1 MKKGLLSL
9 LAVALTMVGCQDYDD
24 QFAELTGLVNGLST
38 EVAGLST
45 VNASVAAL
53 STTVN
58 GLSSAIAA
66 TDGTAALAALT
77 TALTAA
83 QADIDAIEA
92 LLANVTTA
100 DELAAVSA
108 ALAAV
113 QADVTTLLEADAVIN
128 QNVVINNSA
137 TLEYVNSLIGSA
149 VDDPNVIV
157 NGSVTINTTTF
168 SPAITAAQ
176 LAEVNAIAAKLATVL
191 GSGSTTA
198 GVIVTSATPITFTS
212 LSFIDDDYTISGADM
227 DDAALRTVSG
237 NLSASHGGAAVAFD
251 YSQLSSI
258 GGNLIIAAADAATA
272 TSIDISNVA
281 ITGTVATIAT
291 QPGNLTFPAAS
302 SVDLGTAGFH
312 KLTANKAS
320 SIVSGMTTTASLTI
334 VATNGGTINVDS
346 LTEVT
351 GTGVVVLTGTS
362 TSVFHLDGLTDAD
375 GTITSSAAGE
385 VHLPSLTA
393 HGAIDISATSAV
405 ALSSIVSTTA
415 TIDLTATPA
424 VILTA
429 LAEIDHTFTW
439 DVGLIN
445 LPNTQV
451 TAGTIVSSAATNVTV
466 ASIDDMAAD
475 IAPATLTHLTLTAQ
489 DAALV
494 AAGIVSD
501 LDVTVKTG
509 ATVDVTLNDANLVHV
524 SLDGASEST
533 LGALTVNAISL
544 ALNNTAT
551 TTVAAASTV
560 ASVTLSGTILG
571 FESLGTSLAE
581 FNNTANFK
589 DIPGTTI
596 GETPI
601 TIKIDNAA
609 AGLTSVDLSSME
621 KVAIVSFTGNSGLA
635 TLIAPASTNL
645 LTPNGLPVITIK
657 TNALVATY
665 TGATAAFAGDGVN
678 PATPYAAACIYSP
691 SLATWKDYIIAV
703 SATNTVTYEIDAVM
717 GGTADG
723 YGEAA
728 LADTAVQTHH
738 AAPAVGDAITK
749 ADFALEL
756 IQATACN

>member
-1 MKKGLLSL
+1 
-9 LAVALTMVGCQDYDD
+9 
-24 QFAELTGLVNGLST
+24 
-38 EVAGLST
+38 
-45 VNASVAAL
+45 
-53 STTVN
+53 
-58 GLSSAIAA
+58 
-66 TDGTAALAALT
+66 
-77 TALTAA
+77 
-83 QADIDAIEA
+83 
-92 LLANVTTA
+92 
-100 DELAAVSA
+100 
-108 ALAAV
+108 
-113 QADVTTLLEADAVIN
+113 
-128 QNVVINNSA
+128 
-137 TLEYVNSLIGSA
+137 
-149 VDDPNVIV
+149 
-157 NGSVTINTTTF
+157 
-168 SPAITAAQ
+168 
-176 LAEVNAIAAKLATVL
+176 
-191 GSGSTTA
+191 
-198 GVIVTSATPITFTS
+198 
-212 LSFIDDDYTISGADM
+212 
-227 DDAALRTVSG
+227 
-237 NLSASHGGAAVAFD
+237 
-251 YSQLSSI
+251 
-258 GGNLIIAAADAATA
+258 
-272 TSIDISNVA
+272 
-281 ITGTVATIAT
+281 
-291 QPGNLTFPAAS
+291 
-302 SVDLGTAGFH
+302 
-312 KLTANKAS
+312 
-320 SIVSGMTTTASLTI
+320 
-334 VATNGGTINVDS
+334 
-346 LTEVT
+346 
-351 GTGVVVLTGTS
+351 
-362 TSVFHLDGLTDAD
+362 LDGLTDAD

-439 DVGLIN
+439 NVGLIN

-451 TAGTIVSSAATNVTV
+451 TAGTIASTVATNVTV
-466 ASIDDMAAD
+466 ANIDDMAAD

-489 DAALV
+489 DADLT

-501 LDVTVKTG
+501 LDVTVETG
-509 ATVDVTLNDANLVHV
+509 ATVDVTLNDADLVHV

-533 LGALTVNAISL
+533 LGALTVSAISL

-551 TTVAAASTV
+551 TTVALGSSV

-581 FNNTANFK
+581 FNHTANFK
-589 DIPGTTI
+589 YIPGTTI
-596 GETPI
+596 CETPI

-703 SATNTVTYEIDAVM
+703 SATNTVTYEIDAIM
-717 GGTADG
+717 GGVADG
-723 YGEAA
+723 YGDAA

-738 AAPAVGDAITK
+738 ATPAVGDAITK
-749 ADFALEL
+749 DDFALEL